1 MSDSPTSSSSSP
13 PLLVACLC
21 AEWCGTCRDYRA
33 VFDEATRA
41 FSDMRFVWVDIEDQA
56 DLVDPVDV
64 EDFPTLL
71 IASPQGVHFF
81 GTLLPHR
88 ETLMRLLRAQ
98 AEGAPALSLP
108 DPDVAALAL
117 RLQAPVDES

>member
-1 MSDSPTSSSSSP
+1 MSDSPPSSTSTP

-21 AEWCGTCRDYRA
+21 ADWCGTCRDYRA
-33 VFDEATRA
+33 LFDDAAQA

-71 IASPQGVHFF
+71 IAGADGLRFF

-98 AEGAPALSLP
+98 AEGAPPLPMP
-108 DPDVAALAL
+108 DPDALAL
-117 RLQAPVDES
+117 ARRLQALPSE